1 MGTTT
6 TTVDLLDRVEAIG
19 PVIREHAAG
28 AERDRRIAGPAL
40 DAMRDAGLFRM
51 LLPRSL
57 GGLEVDPVTFSRVGE
72 AVARHDS
79 AAAWVLQAGNT
90 GAWWACRFPEE
101 GAEELF
107 ADPDALVAA
116 AFHPP
121 VDAVPVEGGFRL
133 TGRRPLAS
141 TIRDSR
147 WLLVTAVFETGAVAA
162 VVGADEVEVVDTWY
176 PLGMRGTDSNDVV
189 LENLFVPARR
199 TFPLMPQ
206 FTPGS
211 HYGGPLYRLPAMAS
225 IVILLA
231 PIALGI
237 ASEAVDAVRALAPRK
252 HSLGTMRTLAERPIA
267 HARLGRAEGLV
278 RAGRALLHRSMQEAW
293 DQAVAGAAFSP
304 EDRAG
309 CLLAGAYAVSACVE
323 AVDLLYGISGS
334 SAIYERSPIERHF
347 RDVQTIRHHGFVNE
361 SRFEAVGQVL
371 LGLEPEFDLLHF

>member
-1 MGTTT
+1 MGT

-19 PVIREHAAG
+19 PVIREHAG
-28 AERDRRIAGPAL
+28 EAERERRLAGPVLA
-40 DAMRDAGLFRM
+40 AMREAGLFRLM
-51 LLPRSL
+51 LPRSL
-57 GGLEVDPVTFSRVGE
+57 GGLEVDPVTFARVGE

-90 GAWWACRFPEE
+90 GAWWGCRFPDEGVEE
-101 GAEELF
+101 MFAE
-107 ADPDALVAA
+107 ADTLVAA

-121 VDAVPVEGGFRL
+121 VDAVAVEGGFRL

-147 WLLVTAVFETGAVAA
+147 WLFVTAVFETGAVAA

-189 LENLFVPARR
+189 LQDVFVPARR

-211 HYGGPLYRLPAMAS
+211 HYGGPLYRLPAMGS
-225 IVILLA
+225 IVVLLA

-237 ASEAVDAVRALAPRK
+237 ASEAVRAVCALAPAKR
-252 HSLGTMRTLAERPIA
+252 SLGTMRTLAERPIA

-278 RAGRALLHRSMQEAW
+278 RGGRALLHQAMQESW
-293 DQAVAGAAFSP
+293 DLAVEGVIPNPGQRAGA
-304 EDRAG
+304 
-309 CLLAGAYAVSACVE
+309 LLAGVHAVSACVE

-347 RDVQTIRHHGFVNE
+347 RDIQTIRHHGFVNE